1 MKKYNIGDI
10 VQCEVT
16 GITNY
21 GVFVKTNTDYVGLIH
36 ISEISNKFVNNIER
50 LYILGDIIDAKILEI
65 DEENKQLKLSIKQN
79 DQKSKR
85 QNRLQEKGKGFMPL
99 KENLDI
105 CTRKVKRFRKNV
117 KNTIKNHFLY

>member
-105 CTRKVKRFRKNV
+105 WVQEKLKDLEKMSKTP
-117 KNTIKNHFLY
+117 